1 MTSLE
6 KKARVSGWIMKA
18 SYIGC
23 LLALTLSTWVW
34 VQEGRQPSITIW
46 VLRELPLLIFATA
59 VFKHQLRGIAW
70 MCFVCLGYFLLA
82 VVEAMSPLAIWF
94 NHVELALIVLLFCSA
109 TIFIRW
115 YARSQKPPVAAAADP
130 E

>member
-1 MTSLE
+1 MTTLE
-6 KKARVSGWIMKA
+6 KKAQISGWIMKA

-23 LLALTLSTWVW
+23 LLSLTLSTWVW
-34 VQEGRQPSITIW
+34 AQEGRQPSITIW
-46 VLRELPLLIFATA
+46 VLRELPLLIFAGA

-82 VVEAMSPLAIWF
+82 VVEAMTPMAIWM
-94 NHVELALIVLLFCSA
+94 NYVELALIVLLFCSA

-115 YARSQKPPVAAAADP
+115 YARSRLPAATATAA